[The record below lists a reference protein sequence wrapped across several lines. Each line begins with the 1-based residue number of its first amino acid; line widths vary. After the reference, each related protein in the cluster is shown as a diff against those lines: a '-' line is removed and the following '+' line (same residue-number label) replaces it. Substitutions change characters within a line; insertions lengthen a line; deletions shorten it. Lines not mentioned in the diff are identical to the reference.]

1 MKPFRMCCISI
12 LRVLKSCAKRD
23 YHKLEKKNMN
33 MNEKLESFTWWFINV
48 YVAMNHIN
56 SYKVQGKGL
65 KYYGTYFGYNNLG

>member
-1 MKPFRMCCISI
+1 
-12 LRVLKSCAKRD
+12 
-23 YHKLEKKNMN
+23 MN